1 MPAWNEMFFQL
12 LYVIIVGG
20 LIGAEREYR
29 SKSAGFRTMI
39 LICLGSYLFTT
50 FSLAL
55 GSADTDRIA
64 ANIVTGIGFLG
75 AGVIFRSGD
84 RINGITTAAAIW
96 AVAALGMGIA
106 DGFYKLVGVATI
118 IVLGSLLILT
128 KLESIIDRFNQSYNY
143 KIISHYTPELLYQY
157 EEMFREHKLRFKRI
171 KQTKIGDRVTG
182 TWLVQGPRTEHKKF
196 IDRILHDNSVIE
208 FEF

>member
-1 MPAWNEMFFQL
+1 MPALNEMLFQL
-12 LYVIIVGG
+12 LYVVIVGG

-50 FSLAL
+50 FSIAIS
-55 GSADTDRIA
+55 GSDTDRIA

-106 DGFYKLVGVATI
+106 DGFYKLVGIATG
-118 IVLGSLLILT
+118 IVLASLLILT
-128 KLESIIDRFNQSYNY
+128 RLESVIDLYNQSHNY
-143 KIISHYTPELLYQY
+143 KIVSRYTPELLYQY

-171 KQTKIGDRVTG
+171 KQTKVGDKVTG
-182 TWLVQGPRTEHKKF
+182 TWLVQGSRKEHKKF